1 VSADEVDAFEQ
12 EILADHPEWG
22 YTRTRAMTFYG
33 RDGSPM
39 TFARWVA
46 IQEKD
51 PESKI
56 VAHDWFA
63 HESAVVLVST
73 VWLGMDHSFGYA
85 AGYTNGVPAIFETMI
100 FGLDDDEYQERYP
113 TESAALA
120 GHDRALAVVR
130 DLLPGCR
137 EISED
142 EARRMDEDAR

>member
-39 TFARWVA
+39 TFARWIA

-56 VAHDWFA
+56 VVHSWFA

-73 VWLGMDHSFGYA
+73 VWLGMDHNFHDSGA
-85 AGYTNGVPAIFETMI
+85 PLIFETMI
-100 FGLDDDEYQERYP
+100 FGLSEDVDEYQERYP
-113 TESAALA
+113 TEDAARA
-120 GHDRALAVVR
+120 GHDRALALVR
-130 DLLPGCR
+130 DWLPGCR
-137 EISED
+137 EI
-142 EARRMDEDAR
+142 DEDTARLLGEGMS